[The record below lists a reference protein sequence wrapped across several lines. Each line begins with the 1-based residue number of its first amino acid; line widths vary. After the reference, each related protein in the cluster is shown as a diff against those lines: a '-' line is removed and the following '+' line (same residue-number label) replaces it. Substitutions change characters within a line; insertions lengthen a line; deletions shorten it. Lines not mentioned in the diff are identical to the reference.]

1 MQSDQSFVW
10 PQAKSMKIES
20 GLSEDGKTL
29 YLVLHHDE
37 KIVFDMSIDS
47 ATELMSLL
55 YELIK
60 EAKAQQSFL
69 ELERSSEN

>member
-1 MQSDQSFVW
+1 MQSDLQFVW
-10 PQAKSMKIES
+10 PQAKSMKIEN

-47 ATELMSLL
+47 ATELMGLL

-60 EAKAQQSFL
+60 EAKAKQSFL
-69 ELERSSEN
+69 ELERSNKN